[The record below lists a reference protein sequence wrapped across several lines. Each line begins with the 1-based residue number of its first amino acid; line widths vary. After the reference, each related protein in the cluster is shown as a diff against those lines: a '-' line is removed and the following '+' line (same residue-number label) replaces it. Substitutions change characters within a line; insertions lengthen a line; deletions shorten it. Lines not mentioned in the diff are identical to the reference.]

1 MIINDDTHYN
11 LTSLI
16 LEYLERQE
24 EMKSLYLIAKAI
36 KRSEAATKEE
46 LTRLV
51 VLNRIRKG
59 GDKSCPAYYIPS
71 ANQLAREKEGIVS
84 RFKPLQPRTQ
94 HAAILARIRE
104 ERAMYESRHI
114 VGSDHG

>member
-1 MIINDDTHYN
+1 MIINDETHYN
-11 LTSLI
+11 LTGLI
-16 LEYLERQE
+16 LEYLQGQE

-59 GDKSCPAYYIPS
+59 GTKSSPAYYIPS
-71 ANQLAREKEGIVS
+71 ETQLAREKEGLKS
-84 RFKPLQPRTQ
+84 NFKPLRPRTE
-94 HAAILARIRE
+94 HAAILERIRA
-104 ERAMYESRHI
+104 EREAVPTLY
-114 VGSDHG
+114 